1 MSRASFDIGVTV
13 ALTKIAALDQEVHEA
28 VVAVMPKQAS
38 LGDELEKT
46 LPGDGAL
53 EETVATLE
61 DNFKIQLPSDVV
73 FRLFAQGTVADLEQ
87 AIVDQLMMGKTAG
100 HQYYMKNKARI
111 QQKNRLYRISN
122 LQKIRRHSRRY
133 RRMVQ
138 RRVVRPRRRVGTPGA
153 GYKFV
158 VR

>member
-1 MSRASFDIGVTV
+1 MSRASFDVGVVT

-38 LGDELEKT
+38 PGDELEKT
-46 LPGDGAL
+46 LPGNGDL
-53 EETVATLE
+53 EEVVATLE
-61 DNFKIQLPSDVV
+61 EHFKIQLPSDVV
-73 FRLFAQGTVADLEQ
+73 FHLFAQGTIADLEK
-87 AIVDQLMMGKTAG
+87 AIVDQLMMSKTAD
-100 HQYYMKNKARI
+100 HMYYMKHKAKI

-122 LQKIRRHSRRY
+122 LQKIRRSSRRY

-138 RRVVRPRRRVGTPGA
+138 RRIIRPRRRVGTPGG